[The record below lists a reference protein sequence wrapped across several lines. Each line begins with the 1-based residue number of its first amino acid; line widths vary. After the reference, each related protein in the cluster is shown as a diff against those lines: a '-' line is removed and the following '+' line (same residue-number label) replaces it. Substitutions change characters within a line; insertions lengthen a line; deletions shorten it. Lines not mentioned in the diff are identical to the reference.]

1 MPRGGARPL
10 VLWSWVLLALV
21 AAHDVT
27 HVFDDGLETGLGQL
41 ALVAIPQ
48 WLLLAA
54 LMAVVLRGDAQSRT
68 AALLLGA
75 SVAVAVV
82 VVHLL
87 PVSPAAFWDLQPSV
101 ESWALAWGS
110 IAAGV
115 VLAVLAL
122 RTADVAV
129 ER

>member
-75 SVAVAVV
+75 IVAVAFV

-101 ESWALAWGS
+101 VSWALAWGS
-110 IAAGV
+110 IAVGV

>member
-1 MPRGGARPL
+1 MPRGGARSL

-48 WLLLAA
+48 WLLMAA

-75 SVAVAVV
+75 SVAVAFV

-101 ESWALAWGS
+101 VSWALAWGS
-110 IAAGV
+110 IAVGV

>member
-1 MPRGGARPL
+1 MPRGGARSL

-75 SVAVAVV
+75 SVAVAFV

-101 ESWALAWGS
+101 VSWALAWGS
-110 IAAGV
+110 IAVGV